1 MDKYDRAT
9 NGSGARAKVPLLE
22 HGSKLVVES
31 ADVVKYVAQN
41 VPGKFQDGDQMYPMK
56 DEASRRKIDD
66 FLEAWERVVE
76 AYYQYMK
83 APNEHQVQ
91 STAPKFVASLEEL
104 DRKIVQFDTSGP
116 FLLGSDLF
124 SAAECMAAPWV
135 LRFYATLP
143 YFRGLEI
150 QDLVPANCQRVLQW
164 LEAVKERKS
173 VIETSCPEEDLI
185 SGTKRFFVVYAT
197 PGSPASKEEK

>member
-41 VPGKFQDGDQMYPMK
+41 VPGKYQDGDQMYPMK
-56 DEASRRKIDD
+56 NEASRRKIDD
-66 FLEAWERVVE
+66 FLEAWDRVVE
-76 AYYQYMK
+76 TYYQYLR
-83 APNEHQVQ
+83 AANEHEVQ
-91 STAPKFVASLEEL
+91 STEPKFVASLEEL
-104 DRKIVQFDTSGP
+104 DRKIEQFETPGP

-124 SAAECMAAPWV
+124 SAAECIAAPWV
-135 LRFYATLP
+135 QRLYTTLP

-150 QDLVPANCQRVLQW
+150 QDLVPAKCQRVLQW

-173 VIETSCPEEDLI
+173 VIATSCPQENLI
-185 SGTKRFFVVYAT
+185 SATKRYFVVYVT